1 MTIVIN
7 SNMLF
12 ETKQPRTSTG
22 FVDRVLSAIEGDGMG
37 ALNDSSGKGGPAV
50 RAVHRKVMRRVG
62 GAGGT
67 PSPSLM
73 RSAPKAYR
81 AFEI

>member
-7 SNMLF
+7 SYMLF

-37 ALNDSSGKGGPAV
+37 ALNDSSGKGGPAIGLCTG
-50 RAVHRKVMRRVG
+50 R
-62 GAGGT
+62 
-67 PSPSLM
+67 
-73 RSAPKAYR
+73 
-81 AFEI
+81 